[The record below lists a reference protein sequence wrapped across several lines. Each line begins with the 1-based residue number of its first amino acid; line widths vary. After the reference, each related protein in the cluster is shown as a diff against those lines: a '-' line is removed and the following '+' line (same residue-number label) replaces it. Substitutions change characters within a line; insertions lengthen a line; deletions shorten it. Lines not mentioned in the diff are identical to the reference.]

1 VRCVVRWDHKVGRWA
16 TIHVFTS
23 SMMMIA
29 ALLSS
34 ALAMHRSCLCPTE
47 KFDPFSSTTGKG
59 GREQEPE

>member
-1 VRCVVRWDHKVGRWA
+1 MNWGRWV

-47 KFDPFSSTTGKG
+47 KFDPFSSTTEEGVENK
-59 GREQEPE
+59 RMRKIFTFEQ